1 MLNRTRRFLDAM
13 IHPNLPISPP
23 TSADGLLPQDIH
35 GGVHA
40 DLLGSGTVTFVLR
53 APQALR
59 EPGG

>member
-1 MLNRTRRFLDAM
+1 M

-40 DLLGSGTVTFVLR
+40 DLLGSGTVTLLR
-53 APQALR
+53 ARPTS
-59 EPGG
+59 PT